1 MKWMQRWDWKCLGRS
16 FFWLWDV
23 WLNCWL
29 HRRHDGKILL
39 IQPIHY
45 SHCGSSTVNWT
56 CIDREEWNRTK
67 AWSGTAPHKP
77 IHKWHQMT
85 VFTARN
91 ANSLMLVCWLRCRSL
106 RVPWKMKPL
115 PITFAS
121 NSVQLRQL
129 AVLLLKYCCLCSSGR
144 VCSNSGSF
152 LHNQF
157 PQHLYKMYVCH
168 SLFPTRANI
177 ANICLHYMHDVA
189 IFYTTIAINSSII
202 LSIQWNEC
210 SVEIES
216 AWVEASSGFGTSG
229 WTAGST
235 AGTMATSSWYNPST
249 TVTAAVPL
257 LIGLA
262 LTVKNET
269 EPRLEVELHPTNQY
283 TNDIKWLYSQQ
294 ETHTAWCWC
303 ADCAVD
309 LSGCRGKW
317 TPYI

>member
-1 MKWMQRWDWKCLGRS
+1 
-16 FFWLWDV
+16 
-23 WLNCWL
+23 
-29 HRRHDGKILL
+29 
-39 IQPIHY
+39 
-45 SHCGSSTVNWT
+45 
-56 CIDREEWNRTK
+56 
-67 AWSGTAPHKP
+67 
-77 IHKWHQMT
+77 
-85 VFTARN
+85 
-91 ANSLMLVCWLRCRSL
+91 MLVCWLRCRSL

-129 AVLLLKYCCLCSSGR
+129 AVLLLKYCCLCSAGR

-189 IFYTTIAINSSII
+189 IFYTTVAINSFII
-202 LSIQWNEC
+202 LPIQWNEC

-235 AGTMATSSWYNPST
+235 AGTMTTSSWYSPST

-257 LIGLA
+257 LTGLA
-262 LTVKNET
+262 ALKMSFARAASNHTNARWT
-269 EPRLEVELHPTNQY
+269 APLTNQY
-283 TNDIKWLYSQQ
+283 TKRCKWPFSQQ
-294 ETHTAWCWC
+294 KNQTAWC
-303 ADCAVD
+303 
-309 LSGCRGKW
+309 
-317 TPYI
+317 